1 MAVSSAICFGI
12 AGVFVKISY
21 EGGLSA
27 TELLLLQYI
36 FAVSLMLLIGI
47 IKNRE
52 ELKVNKKEL
61 FHLMILGV
69 IGNTFMTVFYYLSF
83 EYLPVANVTMLLY
96 TYPVMVFIYT
106 VIFDKNKINNKGII
120 SIIIAFIGAILSLNI
135 FNEKASLPIMGIIFG
150 VLSALFYS
158 FMNIYSEKKLASVS
172 AFSINLYSTLF
183 SLIFLLIY
191 VNPIKLFSI
200 SLNYLDIKNI
210 VLLAIICEIIP
221 LTLLYAAI
229 KYIGYFKVSI
239 IGNLEIPTSIIVGYL
254 FLKEDIKVTQLF
266 GGFLIIVA
274 VYLLKSNKTDSNN
287 KPKKRAIS

>member
-1 MAVSSAICFGI
+1 MAISSAICFGI
-12 AGVFVKISY
+12 AGVFVKFSY

-27 TELLLLQYI
+27 TELLSLQYI
-36 FAVSLMLLIGI
+36 FAVTLMIMIGI

-83 EYLPVANVTMLLY
+83 KYLPVANVTMLLY

-106 VIFDKNKINNKGII
+106 VIFDKNKINKRGIV
-120 SIIIAFIGAILSLNI
+120 SIIIAFIGSMLSLNI
-135 FNEKASLPIMGIIFG
+135 FNEKASLPIMGMIFG

-158 FMNIYSEKKLASVS
+158 FMNIYSEKKLSSVS

-191 VNPIKLFSI
+191 VNPIKLFTVR
-200 SLNYLDIKNI
+200 LAYLDIKNI

-254 FLKEDIKVTQLF
+254 ILKEDIKVTQLF
-266 GGFLIIVA
+266 GGVLIIGA
-274 VYLLKSNKTDSNN
+274 VYLLKSNKASSN
-287 KPKKRAIS
+287 K